1 MDDNNKVNSE
11 ERKEPGSTVTT
22 QRRTRANTIDLV
34 DLCYMLLGH
43 WWQILLCVLLG
54 CVIAFMVT
62 KFYITP
68 LYTSSSKLYVVSASS
83 NSVVNLSDLQLSSSL
98 AQDYQELIMS
108 RPVLESVVEEL
119 DLDMSTTALGNMID
133 ITNPDDTRILV
144 ITVTSD
150 DPQQATDIANELA
163 KQAIIYLP
171 EVMETT
177 APHLA
182 ESAIVP
188 TGKSSP
194 SYSYNIMCG
203 FILGLVIS
211 CGFLVIRYVMN
222 DTFTTPDDVVK
233 YLGVQPLA
241 SIPEEHEDKHSSSK
255 HSKRRR

>member
-1 MDDNNKVNSE
+1 MDDNKKVNSG

-22 QRRTRANTIDLV
+22 QRRSRANTIDLV

-43 WWQILLCVLLG
+43 WWQIVLCTVVC
-54 CVIAFMVT
+54 CVMAFVVT
-62 KFYITP
+62 KFFITP

-83 NSVVNLSDLQLSSSL
+83 NSVVNLSDLQLGSSL
-98 AQDYQELIMS
+98 ALDYQELIMS
-108 RPVLESVVEEL
+108 RPVLEDVIEAL
-119 DLDMSTTALGNMID
+119 DLDMSTTALSNMID

-188 TGKSSP
+188 TVKSSP

-203 FILGLVIS
+203 FMLGLVIS

-241 SIPEEHEDKHSSSK
+241 AIPEEREDKHSSSK
-255 HSKRRR
+255 QSKRGR